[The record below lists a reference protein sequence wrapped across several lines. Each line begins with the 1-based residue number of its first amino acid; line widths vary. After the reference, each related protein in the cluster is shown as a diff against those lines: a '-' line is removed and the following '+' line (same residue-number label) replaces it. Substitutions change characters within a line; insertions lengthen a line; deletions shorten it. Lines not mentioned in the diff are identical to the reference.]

1 MYEFLLILAVLL
13 FFALKY
19 RETFV
24 VKYGNPINNEDI
36 ISFDAGAKGTR
47 IFGIYPDTCPGSRPD
62 MQGGL
67 CYAACDAEYDGSVT
81 RCNARTSGIGIG
93 KVQKLLSC
101 EESGY
106 PGRADD
112 GLLCRAPITW
122 NSCKF
127 RGLFNECW
135 GGAEGGQI
143 DPKKLTCAGYEEHV
157 EMVDGLCYRKCPDD
171 KPFRVPG
178 QPYLCHAGKRGV
190 SYDRGGG
197 DIPPIFAFGE

>member
-1 MYEFLLILAVLL
+1 MYEFLLVLAVLV

-19 RETFV
+19 RETFI
-24 VKYGNPINNEDI
+24 VKYGNPFNNEDI
-36 ISFDAGAKGTR
+36 VSFDMKAKGKRLFAIT
-47 IFGIYPDTCPGSRPD
+47 PDTCPGGKPD

-67 CYAACDAEYDGSVT
+67 CYAECDAEYDGSVT

-93 KVQKLLSC
+93 LVQKLLSC

-106 PGRADD
+106 PGRTDD

-143 DPKKLTCAGYEEHV
+143 DTKKLTCAGYPAHTD
-157 EMVDGLCYRKCPDD
+157 MVDGLCYRKCPTD
-171 KPFRVPG
+171 KPNRVPG
-178 QPYLCHAGKRGV
+178 QPYLCYAGNRGV
-190 SYDRGGG
+190 SYDRGAG
-197 DIPPIFAFGE
+197 DVPGLWLGPE